1 MYPERNRMSLPA
13 RAFSDTQKLA
23 ERMNS
28 GEISFKHTYNR
39 RIYLTMASVVV
50 FAVLAIIMQ
59 YVALATMTTEE
70 RTRLTNAAVSG
81 IGALLSLLILLL
93 MGYRIIQVVFTRSNQ
108 VPNKQ
113 KRASIIRRATI
124 FTFLSLVPLSLWSVA
139 FVAQI
144 GGDPSN
150 QANKA
155 KHVPWLVIAA
165 SAFLLLQA
173 AVLLPDWRSVR
184 GSVRNRMA
192 SSGLYRGRSN
202 GMPSRLVATLGES
215 DAESTRAGI
224 QDYDDET

>member
-1 MYPERNRMSLPA
+1 MSSPA
-13 RAFSDTQKLA
+13 RGFRDLQTAL
-23 ERMNS
+23 RLNS
-28 GEISFKHTYNR
+28 AGEISFKHTYNR

-93 MGYRIIQVVFTRSNQ
+93 MAYRIIQVVFTRSTQ
-108 VPNKQ
+108 VPNLQ

-139 FVAQI
+139 FVEQI
-144 GGDPSN
+144 GGDPSGE
-150 QANKA
+150 ANKA
-155 KHVPWLVIAA
+155 KKHVPWLVIAA

-184 GSVRNRMA
+184 GSVQTKLA
-192 SSGLYRGRSN
+192 TSGLYRGRSG
-202 GMPSRLVATLGES
+202 GMPSRLAATLGTS
-215 DAESTRAGI
+215 DVD
-224 QDYDDET
+224 DYSDER